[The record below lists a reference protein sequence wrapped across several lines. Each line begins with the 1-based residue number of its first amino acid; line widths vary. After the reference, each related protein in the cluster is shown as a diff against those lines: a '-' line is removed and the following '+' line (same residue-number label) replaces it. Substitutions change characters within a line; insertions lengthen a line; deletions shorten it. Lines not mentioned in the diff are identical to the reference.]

1 MAMNANNVAIKRPAS
16 ADGVL
21 FWAPANTEVSA
32 DPTVELPAA
41 FKSAGY
47 IEQSGFTFSD
57 GQEAGDGVPAFGGD
71 IVVAGTT
78 TTNPTVTF
86 SILETENIDAM
97 ALAYGEENLS
107 QGLNGLVL
115 TDTGALPAAKT
126 LVFEFGL
133 KGNKI
138 ERVVYKNA
146 EFSVRGDRTIDNENP
161 DSIEVT
167 YAIRRDANGVFKTSH
182 VAAVVA

>member
-1 MAMNANNVAIKRPAS
+1 MAMNADNVSIKRPAS

-32 DPTVELPAA
+32 DPTVELPET

-78 TTNPTVTF
+78 TSNRTVTF

-97 ALAYGEENLS
+97 ALAYGEEDLS
-107 QGLNGLVL
+107 QGATGLVL
-115 TDTGALPAAKT
+115 TDTGALPSSKT

-138 ERVVYKNA
+138 QRVVYRNA
-146 EFSVRGDRTIDNENP
+146 EFSTRGDRTIDNENP

-167 YAIRRDANGVFKTSH
+167 YAIRRDNKGAFGTSH
-182 VAAVVA
+182 VAGTM